1 MKWGHGATVSCPV
14 ALGSTKMADYNDP
27 EQNEYDDDEYN
38 YYPEENYG
46 WNYKF
51 DMQAWEKWLK
61 QAIEDIIQEDENTWV
76 VQPKKF
82 PVSDS
87 TPQDTSKQ
95 TYFMYLGSN
104 HYQEAIWTKEY
115 FISDEVN
122 ILWKNHIS
130 SNAAHYLKQPNYYRG
145 LYNILN

>member
-1 MKWGHGATVSCPV
+1 MK
-14 ALGSTKMADYNDP
+14 DP
-27 EQNEYDDDEYN
+27 EHEDYDDDEYN

-51 DMQAWEKWLK
+51 DMKAWEKWLK
-61 QAIEDIIQEDENTWV
+61 EAIEDIIQEDENTWI
-76 VQPKKF
+76 VQPKI

-104 HYQEAIWTKEY
+104 HYSEAIWSKEF
-115 FISDEVN
+115 FISDEIN
-122 ILWKNHIS
+122 NLWKNHIS
-130 SNAAHYLKQPNYYRG
+130 SNAAHYLKQPNYYKG
-145 LYNILN
+145 LHSILN